1 MKICQSWLSTRK
13 KLSSYSSTDVPPCLV
28 LLSNLFSDFSS
39 LLTFLTWEFAGASA
53 TGRFVFFFSPLVRRW
68 RSHWKITID
77 AKKKTYAWD
86 IFNHICHLILSY
98 KESGQFI
105 EYVDDKRKICMEN
118 IHSFKGRKNL
128 SRLLRYVL
136 NQKKRY
142 YLGIFPKPRAPPPH
156 PPLLGTPYPKK
167 NFSVYFAF

>member
-1 MKICQSWLSTRK
+1 MSRPALFFCQIFSRTFPPCWLFLLENLQAHRRQGD
-13 KLSSYSSTDVPPCLV
+13 LSSFS
-28 LLSNLFSDFSS
+28 LSLSEGGGAIGKL
-39 LLTFLTWEFAGASA
+39 LLTQ
-53 TGRFVFFFSPLVRRW
+53 
-68 RSHWKITID
+68 
-77 AKKKTYAWD
+77 KKKTYTWD

-142 YLGIFPKPRAPPPH
+142 YLGIFPKRRTPPT
-156 PPLLGTPYPKK
+156 PPTPTFWEPLIQKK
-167 NFSVYFAF
+167 ILVFILHFRT